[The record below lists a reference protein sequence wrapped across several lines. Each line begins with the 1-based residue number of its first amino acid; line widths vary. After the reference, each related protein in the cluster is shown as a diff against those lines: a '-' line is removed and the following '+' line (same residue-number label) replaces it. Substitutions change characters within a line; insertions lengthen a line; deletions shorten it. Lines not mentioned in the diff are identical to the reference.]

1 MTSSDRDDVDSSVLT
16 YHRIIESFKY
26 SYAWRSRLGDPAFD
40 SNIDK
45 VSDRNTGDS
54 NANFL
59 LAWAVVVQNAFP

>member
-40 SNIDK
+40 SSIDK
-45 VSDRNTGDS
+45 VSEKHGL
-54 NANFL
+54 FL
-59 LAWAVVVQNAFP
+59 CKLLEQFKDH